1 MGLSKD
7 KDKSFLKTP
16 TFHRGQA
23 EEQLWMKTAE
33 KPPPR
38 TEEDML
44 RLVHELEVH
53 QIELEM
59 QNEELRR
66 AKDELELSR
75 DKYAELYDFAPVG
88 YFSFDPQGLIR
99 EANLTAAQMLGIER
113 SALAGKPFI
122 SFIADA
128 TSRAVFSNHLKSV
141 SQKQVMETCEV
152 KLAGK
157 YKEVVQVQLQSVR
170 LGAVA
175 SHSGFI
181 LSSIV
186 VGTAGKHWETEI
198 QDAREYAENI
208 VETVRESLLVLNP
221 ALKILTANRK
231 FYETF
236 QVTPEETIGNFIYDL
251 GNRQWNIPKLQVL
264 LENILPN
271 HTVFND
277 YEVDHVFPDIGHKV
291 ILLNA
296 RQIFRKSVGS
306 HIILLAMEDITDR
319 KAAENV
325 LSERRQELEFFNIL
339 LELRIKQAVDDL
351 RKSDQENMHDR
362 IVAMGEMINNIA
374 HQWRQPLNT
383 LGLVIQQFKH
393 SFDNG
398 ECTEASVGE
407 STTLAMMTIKQMSQT
422 INDFRNF
429 FRSDKEKCD
438 FCVVQGIRNV
448 VYLIEKTFRDQGIS
462 IVFKTEGGP
471 RITGYPNE
479 YAQVLLNILTNARD
493 ALVENQTENAVISIH
508 AFIDGDKAVVTIADN
523 AGGISAEVL
532 GRLFD
537 PYFTTKGPDKGTG
550 VGLFMSKT
558 IIERNMGGRLL
569 VCNTEVGAEFRIEV

>member
-7 KDKSFLKTP
+7 KGKSLIKSAAFQ
-16 TFHRGQA
+16 RGQA

-38 TEEDML
+38 TEEDVL

-75 DKYAELYDFAPVG
+75 DKYAELFDFAPVG
-88 YFSFDPQGLIR
+88 YFSFDPHGLIR
-99 EANLTAAQMLGIER
+99 EANLTAAQMLGLER
-113 SALAGKPFI
+113 RVLAGQPFT
-122 SFIADA
+122 SFIAGA
-128 TSRAVFSNHLKSV
+128 TGRAAFLNHLKSV
-141 SQKQVMETCEV
+141 TQKQVMETCEI

-157 YKEVVQVQLQSVR
+157 YKEVVQVEIQSVR
-170 LGAVA
+170 LGPVGG
-175 SHSGFI
+175 HDGFI
-181 LSSIV
+181 FSSIV
-186 VGTAGKHWETEI
+186 AGAVGKRLESEI

-208 VETVRESLLVLNP
+208 VETVREPLLVLSP
-221 ALKILTANRK
+221 ALKILTANRR
-231 FYETF
+231 FYDTF
-236 QVTPEETIGNFIYDL
+236 KVTPEETIGNFIYDL
-251 GNRQWNIPKLQVL
+251 GDRQWNIPKLQAL

-271 HTVFND
+271 FAVFNN
-277 YEVDHVFPDIGHKV
+277 YEVDHVFPNIGHKV

-296 RQIFRKSVGS
+296 RQIFRKDVGS

-319 KAAENV
+319 KAAENI
-325 LSERRQELEFFNIL
+325 LSERRQELKLYNIL

-351 RKSDQENMHDR
+351 RISDQKNMHDR

-398 ECTEASVGE
+398 ECTKASVGE
-407 STTLAMMTIKQMSQT
+407 NTRLAMVTLKQMSQT
-422 INDFRNF
+422 IDDFRSF

-438 FCVVQGIRNV
+438 FCVVQGVRNV
-448 VYLIEKTFRDQGIS
+448 VYLIEKSFRDQGIS

-508 AFIDGDKAVVTIADN
+508 AFTGEDKAVVTIADN
-523 AGGISAEVL
+523 AGGISDEVL

-558 IIERNMGGRLL
+558 IIERNMGGRLM
-569 VCNTEVGAEFRIEV
+569 VRNTEIGAEFRIEI